1 MKHYIPAKEADFVD
15 WSENLITVSKAN
27 KTIWNLPEN
36 QLTDLE
42 ALHTELKRLHS
53 LCQTPS
59 CTKLDI
65 QMKNEKKETLLHR
78 EEVFVRNNLQNND
91 AMTDEGRRSLRIP
104 IHDQKATPV
113 PEPDTI
119 PEIEVVIPYPRT
131 LQFKFKDARAPRWGK
146 PEHVHGLELAWSLG
160 DAPPARVK
168 DLLHSAFATRNPL
181 ELVFEEEDRGKKVY
195 FAARWE
201 TSTAKKGKWSDLQFA
216 VIP

>member
-27 KTIWNLPEN
+27 KTPWNLPEN
-36 QLTDLE
+36 QLTELE
-42 ALHTELKRLHS
+42 ALHNELKRLHS

-59 CTKLDI
+59 CSKLDI

-119 PEIEVVIPYPRT
+119 PEIEVLTPYPRT
-131 LQFKFKDARAPRWGK
+131 LQFKFKDAHAPRLQGEGGAGEFK
-146 PEHVHGLELAWSLG
+146 R
-160 DAPPARVK
+160 PP
-168 DLLHSAFATRNPL
+168 F
-181 ELVFEEEDRGKKVY
+181 Y
-195 FAARWE
+195 
-201 TSTAKKGKWSDLQFA
+201 
-216 VIP
+216 